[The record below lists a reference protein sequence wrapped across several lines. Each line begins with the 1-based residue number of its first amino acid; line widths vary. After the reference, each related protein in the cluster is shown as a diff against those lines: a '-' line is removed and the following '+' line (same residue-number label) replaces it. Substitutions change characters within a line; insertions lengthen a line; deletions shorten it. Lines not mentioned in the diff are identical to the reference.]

1 MKVFNK
7 AIIVMSFLGMTINTY
22 AIDMAS
28 IVKAQVVLGQISM
41 VVDKYSEI
49 QALLDAG
56 TLELEVADPIY
67 DNSGKF
73 LLPFDEAGYSTP
85 WAERSLN
92 AAAGAQIAEIAS
104 DKAVGALAAKV
115 PFGGLVGGF
124 AKRKSKEIGAVTAI
138 GGWDF
143 IRENSSLSFNSLRD
157 YSVYMHSEF
166 NGLPGYEEALASA
179 MAIYP
184 ALERSHD
191 NSVEKAY
198 KKAKKEAARIKREN
212 RS

>member
-1 MKVFNK
+1 MKVFNT
-7 AIIVMSFLGMTINTY
+7 AVIVISLLGMSINAY
-22 AIDMAS
+22 AIDMAN
-28 IVKAQVVLGQISM
+28 IVKAQVVLGQISLVM
-41 VVDKYSEI
+41 DKYSEI

-56 TLELEVADPIY
+56 TLELEVAEPVY
-67 DNSGKF
+67 DNTGKF
-73 LLPFDEAGYSTP
+73 LLPFDEAGYPTA

-115 PFGGLVGGF
+115 PFGGLVSGF
-124 AKRKSKEIGAVTAI
+124 ARRKSKELGAVTAI
-138 GGWDF
+138 GGWGF
-143 IRENSSLSFNSLRD
+143 IKENSSLSFNSLRD

-166 NGLPGYEEALASA
+166 NGLPGYEEALAAS

-198 KKAKKEAARIKREN
+198 KKAKREAAKLN
-212 RS
+212 R

>member
-1 MKVFNK
+1 MKILCNVII
-7 AIIVMSFLGMTINTY
+7 AISFLGMSINTY

-28 IVKAQVVLGQISM
+28 IVKAQVVLGQISLVM
-41 VVDKYSEI
+41 DKYSEI

-56 TLELEVADPIY
+56 TLELEVAEPVY
-67 DNSGKF
+67 DNTGKF
-73 LLPFDEAGYSTP
+73 LLPFDEAGYPTV

-115 PFGGLVGGF
+115 PFGGLVSGF
-124 AKRKSKEIGAVTAI
+124 ARRKSKELGAVTAI
-138 GGWDF
+138 GGWGF
-143 IRENSSLSFNSLRD
+143 IKENSSLSFDSLRD

-166 NGLPGYEEALASA
+166 NGLPGYEEALAAS

-198 KKAKKEAARIKREN
+198 KKAKREAAKLN
-212 RS
+212 R